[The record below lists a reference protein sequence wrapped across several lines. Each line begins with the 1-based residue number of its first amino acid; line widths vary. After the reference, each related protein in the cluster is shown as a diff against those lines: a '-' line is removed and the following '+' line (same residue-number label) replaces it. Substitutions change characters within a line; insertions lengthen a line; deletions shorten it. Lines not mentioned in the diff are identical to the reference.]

1 MFRTQ
6 LQLHIYNMK
15 IKNLYTLLLVHTLV
29 WVIFSRACKAEEFR
43 AWRIGYEG
51 LGTIHEQLG
60 QKHFP
65 KVIYSDY
72 KSNVSYSIRSRT
84 FQYGMTPVH
93 KISHCILDNLFRKDP
108 TIPKG
113 YISTKLNS
121 TLVLGPRY
129 EQNDWK
135 YVLRHYWFLLL
146 WVFLLL
152 LLIIAIPFF
161 GVIYCCF
168 CCCRCN
174 QICAPCIHQMSF
186 KQRLCCNIALI
197 ILTVLLF
204 IAWIIALLNV
214 KLIERGLRDSSL
226 TLEYGS
232 LDTCNFLKDVTSH
245 IDHLLIT
252 NYEELR
258 EHLYEQLME
267 ASKHILLDLVDV
279 SGLNSLEKLLEI
291 LENIPRA
298 LQLMIQLDVVEKE
311 LRFYEAQFRD
321 NIRGFKRDLIF
332 YMGTVCEYPP
342 CWAFLKREN
351 VPMLGT
357 SKCLHLDKVPNTTV
371 YVEAIRKIIK
381 DKLVEIPKAGVVRL
395 SSMKKL
401 IDQAMKPIIP
411 PIEDKLRK
419 GTHSFRYEAEMINN
433 FINAVISQIHF
444 NALRTAKGFD
454 DVNERLGKNRSLVNG
469 ITCLLLLLLLIL
481 LICALVHGICVRR
494 SSNGY
499 NLLVAVILIALTVLS
514 FLLLV
519 GLFYFVLGL
528 ITYQGVCAPLRDG
541 RNSSIFKQLDSE
553 IDLRHYLPDESQIE
567 PKVAQEQDFLVH
579 PEVAMSLRQSK
590 TDADDPQPLRVSK
603 TIEAC
608 TADQTIFDLL
618 RESGIYDIKRIRRIN
633 VTWDGAEHETGKH
646 IFHQD
651 LSKLDILTD
660 DEVVKLNEIIKG
672 NLSSYNGALY
682 RENICKEIS
691 DKNMRTFA
699 YALVNDNINKWKSTY
714 GGHNRTREYYFY
726 VNTWKT
732 HLDGFQLDKLST
744 TISALIDKTLSL
756 VDKIDKILGFNKQ
769 SVGES
774 VRILVNAIERS
785 EEFIKANGKAY
796 INTLGEN
803 FTSVIEDEI
812 QLYMDRV
819 ILKVNTNVGHCG
831 PISYVYNRGVDYV
844 CHHLVDPNGFWLA
857 VLFAGFLLM
866 PIIYVAHRLRCSYKV
881 LTIYLPTSTYLGC
894 PICTGAPYVVP
905 PVVVCSDGQQEN
917 CDCENMEAKK
927 RLKKD

>member
-1 MFRTQ
+1 M
-6 LQLHIYNMK
+6 
-15 IKNLYTLLLVHTLV
+15 
-29 WVIFSRACKAEEFR
+29 
-43 AWRIGYEG
+43 
-51 LGTIHEQLG
+51 
-60 QKHFP
+60 
-65 KVIYSDY
+65 
-72 KSNVSYSIRSRT
+72 
-84 FQYGMTPVH
+84 
-93 KISHCILDNLFRKDP
+93 
-108 TIPKG
+108 
-113 YISTKLNS
+113 
-121 TLVLGPRY
+121 
-129 EQNDWK
+129 
-135 YVLRHYWFLLL
+135 
-146 WVFLLL
+146 
-152 LLIIAIPFF
+152 
-161 GVIYCCF
+161 
-168 CCCRCN
+168 
-174 QICAPCIHQMSF
+174 
-186 KQRLCCNIALI
+186 
-197 ILTVLLF
+197 
-204 IAWIIALLNV
+204 
-214 KLIERGLRDSSL
+214 
-226 TLEYGS
+226 
-232 LDTCNFLKDVTSH
+232 NFLKIFIFVA
-245 IDHLLIT
+245 LILT
-252 NYEELR
+252 ISLD
-258 EHLYEQLME
+258 QSE
-267 ASKHILLDLVDV
+267 A
-279 SGLNSLEKLLEI
+279 
-291 LENIPRA
+291 R
-298 LQLMIQLDVVEKE
+298 
-311 LRFYEAQFRD
+311 
-321 NIRGFKRDLIF
+321 RG
-332 YMGTVCEYPP
+332 
-342 CWAFLKREN
+342 WLKR
-351 VPMLGT
+351 LG
-357 SKCLHLDKVPNTTV
+357 KKIVPNTTV

-633 VTWDGAEHETGKH
+633 VTWD
-646 IFHQD
+646 
-651 LSKLDILTD
+651 
-660 DEVVKLNEIIKG
+660 
-672 NLSSYNGALY
+672 
-682 RENICKEIS
+682 
-691 DKNMRTFA
+691 
-699 YALVNDNINKWKSTY
+699 
-714 GGHNRTREYYFY
+714 
-726 VNTWKT
+726 
-732 HLDGFQLDKLST
+732 
-744 TISALIDKTLSL
+744 ALIDKTLSL

-844 CHHLVDPNGFWLA
+844 CHHLVDPVNGFWLA